1 MSTDRAHFFA
11 GGSATLSDTSTMGT
25 WINDDAPLKSS
36 KALRDELLKSK
47 ELRDESL
54 IRDELLKSSKE
65 LRDGDKVKLYNAT
78 GEPTIPCAIF
88 TFRLEVNG

>member
-1 MSTDRAHFFA
+1 
-11 GGSATLSDTSTMGT
+11 MGT

-65 LRDGDKVKLYNAT
+65 LRDGDKVQLFSKMIA
-78 GEPTIPCAIF
+78 PPCAIF
-88 TFRLEVNG
+88 TFRLQPNG

>member
-1 MSTDRAHFFA
+1 
-11 GGSATLSDTSTMGT
+11 MGT

>member
-1 MSTDRAHFFA
+1 
-11 GGSATLSDTSTMGT
+11 MGT

-65 LRDGDKVKLYNAT
+65 LRDGDKVKLYKAT
-78 GEPTIPCAIF
+78 GETTIPCAIF
-88 TFRLEVNG
+88 IFRLEPNG